1 MIKSGLFSLI
11 VFLFSVIVCS
21 GQQKINQGVF
31 YLNDLQYQK
40 ARNFFIDQLKTSPA
54 DVRSSCSLGDTYLA
68 LQIRDSA
75 KLCYQKAQSLD
86 PKSPF
91 PLIGLGRIAFVEDDV
106 PAELDYFERAR
117 KMDRKNPEVYC
128 EIAKGCISL
137 TKKDTTTASKFLSL
151 GLELNTNYAPLH
163 IVFGDY
169 ELLCHRHGSATNAYQ
184 RAYYYD
190 PNSALAYR
198 KLGVIHTYARAY
210 RDALNALVKSVELNN
225 DQILVYKNLGDLY
238 YLIGKYPE
246 AEKNYQIYMSR
257 AEITYEDRER
267 YAIILFFNKRYP
279 EAAKLLEDTLNHKLD
294 VSVLFR
300 IRGYIAYETGEYSKG
315 VEYMSKFFKL
325 HDPEK
330 NIVSDYIYYSRLL
343 QKAGK
348 DTLAIRNYN
357 KALAL
362 DSTKTDIYDELAKLY
377 TSNKMHLDAVANYK
391 KMIAIGADKVS
402 TYFMI
407 GKEYSYAG
415 EIYRQKYDSLYALQR
430 SNNIPFTDS
439 TSVNNL
445 KRLYFQM
452 ADSAFLI
459 VTALNLKYAGG
470 FIWRGRLNALLDPEA
485 EKTDAKEAYE
495 KALGIL
501 EPGDVNKNRRS
512 MIECYRYLGSYYFL
526 SSERLFKADI
536 KQSEALKA
544 TSIDYFRKILKLD
557 PNDTQALDVFKK
569 LKIAP

>member
-1 MIKSGLFSLI
+1 L
-11 VFLFSVIVCS
+11 
-21 GQQKINQGVF
+21 
-31 YLNDLQYQK
+31 
-40 ARNFFIDQLKTSPA
+40 
-54 DVRSSCSLGDTYLA
+54 
-68 LQIRDSA
+68 
-75 KLCYQKAQSLD
+75 
-86 PKSPF
+86 
-91 PLIGLGRIAFVEDDV
+91 
-106 PAELDYFERAR
+106 
-117 KMDRKNPEVYC
+117 DRKNPEVYC
-128 EIAKGCISL
+128 EIAKGCIGP
-137 TKKDTTTASKFLSL
+137 TKKDTTTASKFLNL
-151 GLELNTNYAPLH
+151 GFELKTDYAPLH
-163 IVFGDY
+163 ITLGDY
-169 ELLCHRHGSATNAYQ
+169 ELLCHRHGPATNAYQ

-190 PNSALAYR
+190 PNSSLAYR

-210 RDALNALVKSVELNN
+210 RDALNDLTKSIELNS
-225 DQILVYKNLGDLY
+225 DQILAYKNLGDLY

-246 AEKNYQIYMSR
+246 AEKNYQVYMAR
-257 AEITYEDRER
+257 AEVTYEDRER

-279 EAAKLLEDTLNHKLD
+279 EAAKLLEDTINHSLD
-294 VSVLFR
+294 VSVLSR

-315 VEYMSKFFKL
+315 VEHMSKFFKL

-330 NIVSDYIYYSRLL
+330 NIVSDYIYYGRLL
-343 QKAGK
+343 QKTGK
-348 DTLAIRNYN
+348 DALAIRNYN
-357 KALAL
+357 MALSL

-377 TSNKMHLDAVANYK
+377 TTNKMHLDAVANYK

-415 EIYRQKYDSLYALQR
+415 EIYRQKYDSLYALQKS
-430 SNNIPFTDS
+430 SNLPFTDS

-445 KRLYFQM
+445 KRLYFQK

-459 VTALNLKYAGG
+459 VTALNPQYAGG

-485 EKTDAKEAYE
+485 ETVDAKEAYE

-501 EPGDVNKNRRS
+501 EAGDVNKNRRS

-536 KQSEALKA
+536 KQSEALKV

-557 PNDTQALDVFKK
+557 PNDAQALDVFKK